1 MEIKFIEIF
10 PNEIKEGFPLF
21 YEDNKLFFE
30 IYKNKNP
37 IGFYGVKDVGRK
49 VSEISL
55 YINEDSRGELTKGIV
70 EKILNIPFKIGFSK
84 TLISTEV
91 YVVEKFLKKIEKLGK
106 LGVKYLFKNEN
117 LHWFEVNY
125 GVY

>member
-1 MEIKFIEIF
+1 MMVKFLEIS
-10 PNEIKEGFPLF
+10 PNEVKSCFPWF
-21 YEDNKLFFE
+21 YSENKLFFE
-30 IYKNKNP
+30 IYKEESP
-37 IGFYGVKDVGRK
+37 IGFYGVKDVGNN

-55 YINEDSRGELTKGIV
+55 YINEDSRFQLTKGIV
-70 EKILNIPFKIGFSK
+70 EKILNFPFNIGFKK

-91 YVVEKFLKKIEKLGK
+91 SIVEKFLKKIEKLGK

-125 GVY
+125 GVC